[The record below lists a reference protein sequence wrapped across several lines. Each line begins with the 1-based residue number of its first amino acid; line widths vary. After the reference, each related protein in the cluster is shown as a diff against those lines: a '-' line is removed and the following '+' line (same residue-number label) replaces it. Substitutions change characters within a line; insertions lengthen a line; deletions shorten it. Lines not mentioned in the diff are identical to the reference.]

1 MSEALELMAVA
12 QEQQEAA
19 AAVLA
24 KLEQQQARLS
34 ATIEEARRAVADMSR
49 AGDAAASM
57 IGRAAKDAVGA
68 AMGGVE
74 AKAGAA
80 IEGAAAPALAAI
92 QRATQQATAA
102 AGELRGTVGWVSWKW
117 VGIMTGSSAGAL
129 GAFLLAA
136 WLIVPG
142 AGELAALHSERAELE
157 AAVAALEKRG
167 GRIQLSNCGDKKR
180 LCARVDA
187 KAAETV
193 YGANGERWLILNGY

>member
-1 MSEALELMAVA
+1 MTEALELMAVA

-49 AGDAAASM
+49 AGDDAASLV
-57 IGRAAKDAVGA
+57 GRAAKDAVAA

-74 AKAGAA
+74 AKAGTA
-80 IEGAAAPALAAI
+80 IEDAVAPALAAI
-92 QRATQQATAA
+92 QRATQQATTA

-117 VGIMTGSSAGAL
+117 VGIMAASSAGAL
-129 GAFLLAA
+129 GAFLLAVF
-136 WLIVPG
+136 LLVPN
-142 AGELAALHSERAELE
+142 AGKLAALRAERAELE
-157 AAVAALEKRG
+157 AAVADLEKRG
-167 GRIQLSNCGDKKR
+167 GRIQLNKCGEKKR
-180 LCARVDA
+180 LCARIDA

-193 YGANGERWLILNGY
+193 YGANGERWLILSGY

>member
-24 KLEQQQARLS
+24 KLEQQQAQLA

-49 AGDAAASM
+49 AGDAAATVV
-57 IGRAAKDAVGA
+57 GKAAKDAVGV

-92 QRATQQATAA
+92 QKATRQAA
-102 AGELRGTVGWVSWKW
+102 AAADELHDAVGWVSWKW
-117 VGIMTGSSAGAL
+117 AGIMAASSAGAL

-136 WLIVPG
+136 FLLVPN
-142 AGELAALHSERAELE
+142 AGELAALRAERAELE
-157 AAVAALEKRG
+157 AGVAALEKRG
-167 GRIQLSNCGDKKR
+167 GRIQLSNCGEKKR

-187 KAAETV
+187 KAAETA